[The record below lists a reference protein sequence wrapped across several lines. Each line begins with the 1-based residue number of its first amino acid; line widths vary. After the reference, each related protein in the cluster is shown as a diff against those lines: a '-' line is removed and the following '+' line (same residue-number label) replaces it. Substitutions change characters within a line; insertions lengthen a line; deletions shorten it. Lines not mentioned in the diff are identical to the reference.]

1 MKLTLDDIKRITHGA
16 ASVTETDEGYSF
28 FRFNEEELKLYEGR
42 NLYAGCDFDKKSY
55 STSGVQFE
63 FKTDATKFS
72 ISGSVKAASS
82 RKYYA
87 FDVFVNGEFV
97 GDVRNYRVDD
107 MVPNYTAN
115 EFSFSDFSGEFDLG
129 EGTKSVRVVFPWSA
143 APRLREVSLDGAS
156 FVEPI
161 EKSKKM
167 IMYGDSITQGY
178 DAESPSRTYAL
189 ALSHALDAEAY
200 NKGIGG
206 EIFCPELSA
215 IRGDVNPDYI
225 TVAYG
230 TNDWR
235 NSGSKANFIANA
247 SAFYKNLSENYP
259 DAKIFAISPIWRA
272 DTESCVGFGD
282 FSEVEEVIKEIADS
296 LENVT
301 FIRGFEFVPHS
312 TDYFA
317 DLRLHP
323 RNIGFDFY
331 ADNLLREIKKYI

>member
-1 MKLTLDDIKRITHGA
+1 MKLSIEQIKEITNGA
-16 ASVTETDEGYSF
+16 VSITQSNDGYRF
-28 FRFNEEELKLYEGR
+28 FRFNKEEFKLYEGR
-42 NLYAGCDFDKKSY
+42 TLYAGCDFYKKSF

-63 FKTDATKFS
+63 FKTDARKFS

-87 FDVFVNGEFV
+87 FDVFVNGEFI

-115 EFSFSDFSGEFDLG
+115 DFSLSDFSGEFELG
-129 EGTKSVRVVFPWSA
+129 EGIKTVRVVFPWSA
-143 APRLREVSLDGAS
+143 APTLSEVSLDGAS
-156 FVEPI
+156 FVEPVK
-161 EKSKKM
+161 KSKKM

-178 DAESPSRTYAL
+178 DAESPSRTYAT
-189 ALSHALDAEAY
+189 ALSYALDAEAY

-215 IRGDVNPDYI
+215 ISNDFLPDYI

-235 NSGSKANFIANA
+235 NSGSKENFIANA
-247 SAFYKNLSENYP
+247 KGFYSNLSKNYP
-259 DAKIFAISPIWRA
+259 EAKIFAISPIWRA
-272 DTESCVGFGD
+272 DTETCIGFGK
-282 FSEVEEVIKEIADS
+282 FSEVEETVKEIANS

-301 FIRGFEFVPHS
+301 FIRGFDFVPHS

-323 RNIGFDFY
+323 RNTGFDFY